1 MDEKEKSP
9 LWGGRFAATPAEVF
23 GRLNASIPF
32 DIRLAPYD
40 IQGSI
45 AHARM
50 LGKQGI
56 VSEKESA
63 ELVQGLETV
72 LEEVGSGEFS
82 WTLADEDVHT
92 AVERRLRELVGDVA
106 MKLHTGRSRNDQ
118 VALDLHLFV
127 RDAAGEIGRRLL
139 EAMRALVEVAEE
151 NRDLILPGYTH
162 LQRAQPI
169 LLSHHLLAHFEVF
182 RRDLRRLEAAREAA
196 NVSPLGAAALGG
208 TPHPIDTA
216 ATAEELGMQP
226 FSNSLDAVSERDFAL
241 DLLYACAVLGVHLSR
256 MGEEWVL
263 WTSQEFWVR
272 NARRF
277 LLFGILD
284 HAAEKNPDA
293 YELMRGKSGRL
304 TGDLNTL
311 LITLKGFAA
320 RLLERPPGRQRTY
333 LRRGGRRVR
342 DARRATGDASYGVF
356 SWRTDGGG
364 RRGIR
369 AGDGIGD
376 FLAARGVP
384 FREAHRAV
392 GTLVKRCEELGVG
405 LEEVP
410 RQELSAAHPALA
422 EMPEGLLTPRG
433 SVTNKKSAGS
443 TSPGS
448 VENQIRR
455 AREFLAGVSNSRVG
469 YSSLRTQ
476 TPRKGVPSEDS
487 PDVGHSRRRRRE
499 IQAGSPGERDRGD
512 QSSGAGPGGGRRRP
526 DRRRSPERVRAG
538 QRVPGP
544 PGVPERP
551 VHDGQPR
558 CQHVGYRYFEE
569 LFDTRSN
576 STTIASSKG
585 EAKVVAMDSTKPDLD
600 EGEVDGNTTA
610 LDRLRVRGLGKGSQ
624 IFLIHHH
631 LLAVPGTGRDSN
643 ILRDAGDVLALLREV
658 EVDLVLS
665 GHRHVPYVWSISGVR
680 IVHSGTASSER
691 IRGTIGPSFNL

>member
-1 MDEKEKSP
+1 M
-9 LWGGRFAATPAEVF
+9 
-23 GRLNASIPF
+23 NASIPF

-50 LGKQGI
+50 LGKQSI
-56 VSEKESA
+56 LSEKESA

-169 LLSHHLLAHFEVF
+169 LLSHHLLAHFVAF

-208 TPHPIDTA
+208 TPHPIDPA

-263 WTSQEFWVR
+263 WTSQEFGF
-272 NARRF
+272 AT
-277 LLFGILD
+277 LD
-284 HAAEKNPDA
+284 DSYSSGSSIMPQKKNPDA
-293 YELMRGKSGRL
+293 YELMRSKSGRL
-304 TGDLNTL
+304 IGDLNTL
-311 LITLKGFAA
+311 LITLKG
-320 RLLERPPGRQRTY
+320 LPPGYSKDLQEDKEPIFDAVDAVSAMLAVLPEMLRTACFHGE
-333 LRRGGRRVR
+333 RMEE
-342 DARRATGDASYGVF
+342 A
-356 SWRTDGGG
+356 GGG
-364 RRGIR
+364 F
-369 AGDGIGD
+369 ALATELAD

-455 AREFLAGVSNSRVG
+455 AREFLAGVS
-469 YSSLRTQ
+469 Q
-476 TPRKGVPSEDS
+476 
-487 PDVGHSRRRRRE
+487 
-499 IQAGSPGERDRGD
+499 
-512 QSSGAGPGGGRRRP
+512 
-526 DRRRSPERVRAG
+526 
-538 QRVPGP
+538 
-544 PGVPERP
+544 
-551 VHDGQPR
+551 
-558 CQHVGYRYFEE
+558 
-569 LFDTRSN
+569 
-576 STTIASSKG
+576 
-585 EAKVVAMDSTKPDLD
+585 
-600 EGEVDGNTTA
+600 
-610 LDRLRVRGLGKGSQ
+610 
-624 IFLIHHH
+624 
-631 LLAVPGTGRDSN
+631 
-643 ILRDAGDVLALLREV
+643 
-658 EVDLVLS
+658 
-665 GHRHVPYVWSISGVR
+665 
-680 IVHSGTASSER
+680 
-691 IRGTIGPSFNL
+691 